1 MFNRNEYQKEY
12 RKNNL
17 KRVSLELPIK
27 DYESIKDHT
36 EQTKE
41 SVNGFIKRAINETIE
56 RDNTDLGAPT
66 MPTN

>member
-27 DYESIKDHT
+27 DYEVLKDHT
-36 EQTKE
+36 ETTKE
-41 SVNGFIKRAINETIE
+41 TVNGFIKRAIKETID
-56 RDNTDLGAPT
+56 RDKT
-66 MPTN
+66 